1 MNILITNDDGICS
14 PVLPLYARWA
24 EKLGN
29 VTIVAPRVE
38 QSGKS
43 QAIDFTRPIEITEV
57 EIAEGVRAYQVD
69 STPADCVRFATHAL
83 DTKFDLILSGINRG
97 FNLGDDIVYSGTC
110 GAIFEGA
117 RMGIPG
123 IAISTDVDIL
133 MNAPDSLDSIFKYIE
148 EKNLLSYNPLYNINI
163 PKDPKGIRITKQG
176 GMYYCDEFI
185 PQGDSLYIQ
194 TGAVR
199 QDSGTDEA
207 TDINTVR
214 AGLIS
219 VTPLIATRTEM
230 SVFER
235 LSDK

>member
-1 MNILITNDDGICS
+1 MNILITNDDGIRS

-29 VTIVAPRVE
+29 VTVAAPRVE

-133 MNAPDSLDSIFKYIE
+133 MDAPDSLDYIWRYIE
-148 EKNLLSYNPLYNINI
+148 ENCLLKYNPLYNINI
-163 PKDPKGIRITKQG
+163 PKDPRGIRITKQG

-185 PQGDSLYIQ
+185 PQGDSRYIQ